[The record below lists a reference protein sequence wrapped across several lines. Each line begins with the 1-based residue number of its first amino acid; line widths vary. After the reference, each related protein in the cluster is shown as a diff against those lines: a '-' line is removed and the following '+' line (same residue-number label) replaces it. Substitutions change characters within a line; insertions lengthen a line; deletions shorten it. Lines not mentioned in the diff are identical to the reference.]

1 MIENQVTVFLWTI
14 MIGAILGFVFDFF
27 RILRRKGNTK
37 DIMVYLQDVM
47 FWLIVTIVIIV
58 STFLINDGE
67 LRGYMLFGY
76 ILGAVFYILLFSN
89 FIRKTFSFLFD
100 SIEKIFKVIAGK
112 VSNVVKVIKFTNK
125 NNKKLEN

>member
-37 DIMVYLQDVM
+37 DIMVYLQDVV
-47 FWLIVTIVIIV
+47 FWLIVTIVSIV

-112 VSNVVKVIKFTNK
+112 VSNVVKKIKFTNK

>member
-14 MIGAILGFVFDFF
+14 LIGAILGFVFDFF

-37 DIMVYLQDVM
+37 DILVYLQDVV

-89 FIRKTFSFLFD
+89 FIRKIFSALFD
-100 SIEKIFKVIAGK
+100 GIEKVFKIIAQK
-112 VSNVVKVIKFTNK
+112 ISKTVKKIKFTNK
-125 NNKKLEN
+125 SNKKLEN

>member
-112 VSNVVKVIKFTNK
+112 VSNVVKKIKFTNK

>member
-37 DIMVYLQDVM
+37 DIMVYLQDVV

-100 SIEKIFKVIAGK
+100 SIEKVFKVIAGK
-112 VSNVVKVIKFTNK
+112 VSNVVKKIKFTNK

>member
-37 DIMVYLQDVM
+37 DIMVYLQVVM

-76 ILGAVFYILLFSN
+76 ILGAVFYILLLSLLVH
-89 FIRKTFSFLFD
+89 IMVYSFQIYLR
-100 SIEKIFKVIAGK
+100 SIISRYLVWRL
-112 VSNVVKVIKFTNK
+112 VHQLLLRS
-125 NNKKLEN
+125 

>member
-37 DIMVYLQDVM
+37 DIMVYLQDVV

-112 VSNVVKVIKFTNK
+112 VSNVVKKIKFTNK

>member
-37 DIMVYLQDVM
+37 DIMVYLQDVV

-89 FIRKTFSFLFD
+89 FIRKTFSFLVD

-112 VSNVVKVIKFTNK
+112 VSNVVKKIKFTNK

>member
-37 DIMVYLQDVM
+37 DIMVYIQDVM

-112 VSNVVKVIKFTNK
+112 VSNVVKKIKFTNK

>member
-37 DIMVYLQDVM
+37 DIMVYLQDVV

-89 FIRKTFSFLFD
+89 FIRKTFSFFFD

-112 VSNVVKVIKFTNK
+112 VSNVVKKIKFTNK

>member
-37 DIMVYLQDVM
+37 DIMVYLQDVV

-100 SIEKIFKVIAGK
+100 SIEKIFKVIVGK
-112 VSNVVKVIKFTNK
+112 VSNVVKKIKFTNK